1 MSRLLCGPDPVTTDR
16 AAFNWASSQSGGTP
30 ESVLYITNRSHR
42 LRDIEAQWE
51 AIGRPLEL
59 TVLTLNE
66 FVDRCY
72 DRQKIG
78 SAASRMD
85 QPTRLRLVEQA
96 LTDLPSKWSLM
107 EDDGLPPT
115 GLIEQIEDLLSL
127 IEFAGILSPEAV
139 HDRLIEEG
147 LVNLSNELGAITEQF
162 YDGRER
168 LPDGSNTTLWAE
180 RYRQVADSDIAE
192 CFPHTDAVV
201 IGGFDTFSVLASQVV
216 ETVSETWPTIAVLPR
231 LTGTDNPVGVDIAT
245 THAWDFFVD
254 NLGFKPDSVEPR
266 ESQTPANRHLTE
278 ALYRPNAAT
287 LSLNETSVETVLP
300 SSLSGE
306 VRYIGRRVQE
316 LLGDGVDPNN
326 IGVIITEPTAYA
338 NQIAGEFSAR
348 SIPHAV
354 TLDYDLDST
363 ACGAALLTALDILD
377 EPTVTGDL
385 RTLIDN
391 PLVNP
396 ILPAWEDVDS
406 KQVFEELVD
415 IDELTDINEPHRTAV
430 EELLQKA
437 KNVADDGS
445 IEAYRHFIGCL
456 GIDDAVENR
465 TTSGSQRVVYRS
477 AERVL
482 DAVERTGDGTD
493 LERAHHALGAVSVSD
508 DSMIREGR
516 VEIFGAAELG
526 MRAFDHVFV
535 LGLTASHFPSSANRL
550 SLVNAVMDAH
560 PDFAEVDQAR
570 RAEYR
575 IACLIACAESV
586 TLSRPKQQL
595 DGTEY
600 IDASILAE
608 VCRITDTEPQQ
619 RDEFGHL
626 VGKSPSGRQDK
637 VGARGDAHRALAI
650 AGACAGPGALS
661 EYATAA
667 SSAGLFRDTAGS
679 SDKLSTKLAPERT
692 LINGIQTASDR
703 KSAHPSNH
711 SGWLDMETTRN
722 VSFQFD
728 RLSPTKVER
737 YASCPFRFYAKEVLG
752 LEEEKQDDE
761 PINRGNYVHDILE
774 EFYTELQ
781 NEVGS
786 PVSLAGF
793 DQDELEA
800 RLLRVATK
808 ELQAS
813 DSDFNDRWRF
823 ELLAGLGNADQ
834 NEYYNWIAVDGRPEG
849 ILVRFI
855 KEELDLYVDPDN
867 RLQNG
872 PLTVTPEWF
881 ESKYPIDVDDTTIS
895 GVLDRGETTPDGRVI
910 VRDYKTGNTPSERD
924 TLDGLNFQLP
934 IYAMMLEANADEVTE
949 AVGGGYY
956 RLKAPGS
963 VSSTAGQIGFV
974 GDNSAN
980 ASWRGNSYND
990 GYGGTP
996 IVYRSTDKP
1005 SIETQEGFREFLDEV
1020 VPQRLKKI
1028 ISGIET
1034 GTFHPTINHP
1044 DDAGCSNCPFRDA
1057 CDVRPYRRQQFIENM
1072 ESGERNTYVPPIA
1085 RGVEWTPTIEEE
1097 EN

>member
-1 MSRLLCGPDPVTTDR
+1 MSQLLCGPDAVIADR
-16 AAFNWASSQSGGTP
+16 AAFNWASTQSGGTP
-30 ESVLYITNRSHR
+30 ESVLYIANRPHR

-96 LTDLPSKWSLM
+96 LTDLPRKWSLM
-107 EDDGLPPT
+107 EDNGLPPT

-127 IEFAGILSPEAV
+127 VEFAGILSPEAV
-139 HDRLIEEG
+139 HDRLTEEG
-147 LVNLSNELGAITEQF
+147 LVNLSNELAAVAEQF
-162 YDGRER
+162 YDRRER
-168 LPDGSNTTLWAE
+168 LHDGSHTTLWAE
-180 RYRQVADSDIAE
+180 RYRQVADSDPTE
-192 CFPHTDAVV
+192 CFPHTDAVI
-201 IGGFDTFSVLASQVV
+201 IGGFDTFSILASQVV
-216 ETVSETWPTIAVLPR
+216 ETVTETWPTIAVLPR
-231 LTGTDNPVGVDIAT
+231 LTGTDSPTGVDIAT
-245 THAWDFFVD
+245 TSAWEFFVD
-254 NLGFKPDSVEPR
+254 NLGFEPDSIAPR
-266 ESQTPANRHLTE
+266 DSLTPANQYLTE

-287 LSLNETSVETVLP
+287 LSLDETTVETVLP

-306 VRYIGRRVQE
+306 VRYIGRQVQE
-316 LLGDGVDPNN
+316 LLGDGVDPND
-326 IGVIITEPTAYA
+326 IGVVITESTAYA
-338 NQIAGEFSAR
+338 NRIASEFSAR
-348 SIPHAV
+348 SIPHAA

-363 ACGAALLTALDILD
+363 AVGAALMTALDILD
-377 EPTVTGDL
+377 EPAVTDDL
-385 RTLIDN
+385 RTLLDN
-391 PLVNP
+391 PLVDP
-396 ILPAWEDVDS
+396 ILPTWEDIDN

-415 IDELTDINEPHRTAV
+415 IDELTDTNEPHRTALK
-430 EELLQKA
+430 ELLQKA
-437 KNVADDGS
+437 KTVADDGG
-445 IEAYRHFIGCL
+445 IKAYRHFIRCL

-465 TTSGSQRVVYRS
+465 ATAGSQRVVYRS

-493 LERAHHALGAVSVSD
+493 LERARHALGAVSVSD

-516 VEIFGAAELG
+516 VEILGAAELG
-526 MRAFDHVFV
+526 MRAFNHVFI

-550 SLVNAVMDAH
+550 SLVDAVTDAH
-560 PDFAEVDQAR
+560 PDFDEVDQAR

-600 IDASILAE
+600 IDAGILAE
-608 VCRITDTEPQQ
+608 IRRITNTKPQQ

-626 VGKSPSGRQDK
+626 VRQSPSGRQDK

-650 AGACAGPGALS
+650 AGAYAGSDALS
-661 EYATAA
+661 EYVTAA
-667 SSAGLFRDTAGS
+667 SSTGLFRDTAGS
-679 SDKLSTKLAPERT
+679 SDKLSTKLPPEMT
-692 LINGIQTASDR
+692 LINGIQTASER
-703 KSAHPSNH
+703 KSADPSNH
-711 SGWLDMETTRN
+711 SGWLDTETIQN
-722 VSFQFD
+722 LSFQLD

-737 YASCPFRFYAKEVLG
+737 YASCPFRFYVKEVLS
-752 LEEEKQDDE
+752 LEKEKQDDE

-786 PVSLAGF
+786 PVSLAEF
-793 DQDELEA
+793 DQNGLEA
-800 RLLRVATK
+800 RLLRIATK

-813 DSDFNDRWRF
+813 DHEFNDRWLF
-823 ELLAGLGNADQ
+823 ELLGGLGDADR
-834 NEYYNWIAVDGRPEG
+834 NEYYNRTAVDSHPEG

-855 KEELDLYVDPDN
+855 REELDLYVDPDS

-872 PLTVTPEWF
+872 PLTVAPDWF
-881 ESKYPIDVDDTTIS
+881 ESKYPIDVDGTTIS
-895 GVLDRGETTPDGRVI
+895 GVLDRGETTSDGRVI
-910 VRDYKTGNTPSERD
+910 VRDYKTGNTPSEHD
-924 TLDGLNFQLP
+924 TLDGLSFQLP
-934 IYAMMLEANADEVTE
+934 IYAMMLEANVDEVTE

-956 RLKAPGS
+956 RIKAPGT

-996 IVYRSTDKP
+996 MVYRGRDKP
-1005 SIETQEGFREFLDEV
+1005 SIETQAGFREFLDEV
-1020 VPQRLKKI
+1020 VPKRLKNI
-1028 ISGIET
+1028 VSGIKA

-1072 ESGERNTYVPPIA
+1072 EARERKTYVPPIA
-1085 RGVEWTPTIEEE
+1085 RGVEWTSTIEGE